1 MTKSGGF
8 KIYMFGGSLFLG
20 WGKEQ
25 KKKKKKGERK
35 NVKIELS
42 NLFCRNVVYI
52 LKMYFLSFGSSIS
65 TMTIAKFRRIF
76 TSEGMESIV

>member
-20 WGKEQ
+20 WGRNKR
-25 KKKKKKGERK
+25 KKKEGERK
-35 NVKIELS
+35 NVKIEPS
-42 NLFCRNVVYI
+42 NLFCRNDVYI

-76 TSEGMESIV
+76 TSEGMECIV